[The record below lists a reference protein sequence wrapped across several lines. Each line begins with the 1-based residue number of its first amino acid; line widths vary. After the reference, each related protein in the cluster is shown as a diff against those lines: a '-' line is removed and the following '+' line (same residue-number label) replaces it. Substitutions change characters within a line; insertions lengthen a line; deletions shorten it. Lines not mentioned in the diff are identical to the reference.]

1 MASNKLCCQDSQF
14 SSHTAIKVYIEK
26 YKSDYVTPLVLSRSF
41 SLLLRYNADIF
52 LWPPRQG
59 PLWIWFLFASLILF
73 PTLLVFPTLCVPAT
87 LAISLFLKCT
97 TAYFS
102 FCIEFFYP
110 WSFLGW
116 LLSSGLSLYVTSS
129 ENPYRNTL
137 SSIACT
143 STLGHYYIVE

>member
-1 MASNKLCCQDSQF
+1 MATNKLCCQYSPF
-14 SSHTAIKVYIEK
+14 SSHTAIKVHIEK

-52 LWPPRQG
+52 LRAPPHG
-59 PLWIWFLFASLILF
+59 LLWIWFLFASLILF

-87 LAISLFLKCT
+87 LDVSLFLKCT
-97 TAYFS
+97 TTYFS
-102 FCIEFFYP
+102 FCIEFFDP

-116 LLSSGLSLYVTSS
+116 LLSLSLSPYVTSL

-143 STLGHYYIVE
+143 SILGHYYIVE